1 MISMSVLKYLEEP
14 GTGDRGRLFWGRA
27 SIDRAPFR
35 GRQPP
40 MLRDEEFRRLAERV
54 YDAGVRVFHLWNE
67 QDRLEYESIVDKII
81 NNYYRPIRR
90 EYLPVPE
97 HNSFAVLLEWGA
109 PRMEIDPRKLASIT
123 GG

>member
-1 MISMSVLKYLEEP
+1 MSLLKYVEES
-14 GTGDRGRLFWGRA
+14 GGDSRGRLFWGRA
-27 SIDRAPFR
+27 GIDKAPFR
-35 GRQPP
+35 GQQPP

-54 YDAGVRVFHLWNE
+54 YDADVRVFHLWLE
-67 QDRLEYESIVDKII
+67 DDRKAYQDVLDKII

-97 HNSFAVLLEWGA
+97 QKSFAVLLEWGV